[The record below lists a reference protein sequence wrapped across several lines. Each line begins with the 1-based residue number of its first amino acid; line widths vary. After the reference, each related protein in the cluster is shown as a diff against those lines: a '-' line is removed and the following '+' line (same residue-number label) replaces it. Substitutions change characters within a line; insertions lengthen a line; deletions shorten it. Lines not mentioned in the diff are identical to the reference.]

1 MILAYFIKIV
11 ICMFGIFE
19 LYYMDDIN
27 ILASLVIDPRLR
39 EDDINI
45 LASLVIY
52 ITLNNNSHS
61 SCVVHNW
68 LNSVYS
74 LFCHANRRDMSF

>member
-1 MILAYFIKIV
+1 
-11 ICMFGIFE
+11 MFGIFE